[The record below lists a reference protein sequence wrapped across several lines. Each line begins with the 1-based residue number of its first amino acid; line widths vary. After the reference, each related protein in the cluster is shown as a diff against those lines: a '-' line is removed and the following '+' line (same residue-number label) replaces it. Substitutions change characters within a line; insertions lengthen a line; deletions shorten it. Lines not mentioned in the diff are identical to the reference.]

1 MVSSRVCV
9 IYRHKGVMSLC
20 LCCRWSL
27 PMPIGR
33 FAMTVMNN
41 TFIETTPNFSE
52 VEIGAARNAFLKY
65 DQEQQLHLLTIM
77 PIDEAVGILK
87 HCSVGYVNSLMSQLE
102 HAGHDKR
109 ARHYAHQLGLHVSEV
124 DTPDGYLSTGVL
136 EHVKQRIGWIIAL
149 ALLGIVSGLIIAQ
162 YEDTLSQLVLLAV
175 YMPVIAAAGGNTG
188 TQAATLVIRALATG
202 ELKKRQWLAVLW
214 KESRVALCLALAIAI
229 VMVGRI
235 MLFSAGQS
243 TGGFELTDIALAIA
257 VALFIQVSISTTLG
271 GLLPIIARACKLDP
285 AVLVSPVLASIV
297 DISGMWI
304 YFTVVN
310 YFLGIA

>member
-1 MVSSRVCV
+1 
-9 IYRHKGVMSLC
+9 
-20 LCCRWSL
+20 
-27 PMPIGR
+27 
-33 FAMTVMNN
+33 MTVMNN
-41 TFIETTPNFSE
+41 TFIETTPNFSA
-52 VEIGAARNAFLKY
+52 VEIGAARNAFLQYERDK
-65 DQEQQLHLLTIM
+65 QLQLLSIM
-77 PIDEAVGILK
+77 PIDEAVGILQ
-87 HCSVGYVNSLMSQLE
+87 HCSVAYVNSLIAQLE
-102 HAGHDKR
+102 QAGHDKR
-109 ARHYAHQLGLHVSEV
+109 ARHYAHQLGLHISEV
-124 DTPDGYLSTGVL
+124 DTPDGYLSAGVF
-136 EHVKQRIGWIIAL
+136 EHVKKRIGWIIAL

-235 MLFSAGQS
+235 LLFSGGQPN
-243 TGGFELTDIALAIA
+243 GGFDLVDIALAIA
-257 VALFIQVSISTTLG
+257 VALFIQVTISTTLG
-271 GLLPIIARACKLDP
+271 GLLPIIARACNLDP

>member
-1 MVSSRVCV
+1 MNLRVCV

-52 VEIGAARNAFLKY
+52 VEIGAAHNAFLKY

-124 DTPDGYLSTGVL
+124 DTPDGYLSTGVV

-149 ALLGIVSGLIIAQ
+149 ALLGIISGLIIAQ

>member
-1 MVSSRVCV
+1 MNSRVCV

-27 PMPIGR
+27 PMPNGR

-124 DTPDGYLSTGVL
+124 DTPDGYLSTGVV

>member
-1 MVSSRVCV
+1 M
-9 IYRHKGVMSLC
+9 
-20 LCCRWSL
+20 
-27 PMPIGR
+27 
-33 FAMTVMNN
+33 
-41 TFIETTPNFSE
+41 
-52 VEIGAARNAFLKY
+52 GAARNAFLKY

-124 DTPDGYLSTGVL
+124 DTPDGYLSTGVV

>member
-1 MVSSRVCV
+1 MNSRVCV

>member
-1 MVSSRVCV
+1 MNSRVCV

-243 TGGFELTDIALAIA
+243 TGGFELTDIVLAIA

>member
-1 MVSSRVCV
+1 
-9 IYRHKGVMSLC
+9 
-20 LCCRWSL
+20 
-27 PMPIGR
+27 
-33 FAMTVMNN
+33 MTVMNN

-52 VEIGAARNAFLKY
+52 VEIGAACNAFLKY

>member
-1 MVSSRVCV
+1 MNSRVCV

-124 DTPDGYLSTGVL
+124 DTPDGYLSTGVV

-271 GLLPIIARACKLDP
+271 GLLPITARACKLDP

>member
-1 MVSSRVCV
+1 
-9 IYRHKGVMSLC
+9 
-20 LCCRWSL
+20 
-27 PMPIGR
+27 
-33 FAMTVMNN
+33 MTVMNN

-285 AVLVSPVLASIV
+285 AVLVSPVLASIA

>member
-1 MVSSRVCV
+1 MNSHVCV

-162 YEDTLSQLVLLAV
+162 YEDTLIQLVLLAV

>member
-1 MVSSRVCV
+1 MNSRVCV

-235 MLFSAGQS
+235 MLFSASQS

>member
-1 MVSSRVCV
+1 
-9 IYRHKGVMSLC
+9 
-20 LCCRWSL
+20 
-27 PMPIGR
+27 
-33 FAMTVMNN
+33 MTVMNN

-87 HCSVGYVNSLMSQLE
+87 HCSVGYVNSLMSHLE